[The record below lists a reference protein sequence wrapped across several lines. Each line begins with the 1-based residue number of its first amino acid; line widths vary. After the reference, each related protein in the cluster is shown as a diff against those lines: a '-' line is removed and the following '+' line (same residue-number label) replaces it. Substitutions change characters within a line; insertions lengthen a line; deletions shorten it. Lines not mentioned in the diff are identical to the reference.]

1 MKKITF
7 RQGCLS
13 LAVSAAILS
22 SNPGFAISN
31 QSIEKQIAQLQKQL
45 IETQRDLQ
53 ETKKKLNQQQLALVK
68 NIEINNTSGEA
79 QTLQSASLSQSQTH
93 SVSVATSHTQPGQA
107 VATGQG
113 TEKKYTLKEISA
125 FVKDDIGFNYSG
137 YFRSGYSVGNRG
149 PAKSYAIGSLGRFG
163 QENSSWFD
171 LEFSQRVY
179 NENGKSA
186 RAVVMFDGNVG
197 SQYSA
202 GWFDSNSENI
212 MQFSDI
218 YLTTKGFLPFA
229 EDADFWVGKHKL
241 PKLEIQMLDFK
252 YHQSDAA
259 AGVGIENWKVGP
271 GYLNMALTREDLD
284 AHSVNSDDDQTQQIN
299 TNTVDIRYNKTPIWS
314 DATVDIWGRY
324 STPNKTDLNKKNED
338 NGTYYSVKDAWHVGG
353 TLTQNWSQGGFT
365 NLSFQTANNSIASGF
380 SLVTD
385 SGALYGYNGQY
396 YGEHTNGKAYRILSE
411 GENYIASKY
420 IVAHAFVYS
429 FGNDVYDYYTGPHTD
444 FNSTRIVVRPA
455 YIWDT
460 YNQTGVELGWFTQT
474 NKTEGNN
481 YKESGLKTTL
491 FHTFKINTSML
502 TSRPEI
508 RFYATYLKSFDNEIT
523 QFEFND
529 YKKDQFTIGTQ
540 AEVWW

>member
-1 MKKITF
+1 MKNITF
-7 RQGCLS
+7 KQGCLS
-13 LAVSAAILS
+13 LAVCTAILS
-22 SNPGFAISN
+22 SNSALASSTL
-31 QSIEKQIAQLQKQL
+31 SIEEQIAQLQKQL
-45 IETQRDLQ
+45 KETQADLQ
-53 ETKKKLNQQQLALVK
+53 ETKKKLNAQQLVINK
-68 NIEINNTSGEA
+68 NEELQRSHVAAKQQPILSDQSGDRVETISVTKPSGATQSPNNTSD
-79 QTLQSASLSQSQTH
+79 
-93 SVSVATSHTQPGQA
+93 
-107 VATGQG
+107 
-113 TEKKYTLKEISA
+113 KKYTLKEISA

-171 LEFSQRVY
+171 LELSQRVY
-179 NENGKSA
+179 NENGRSA
-186 RAVVMFDGNVG
+186 KAVVMFDGNVG

-202 GWFDSNSENI
+202 GWFDSNSENL

-229 EDADFWVGKHKL
+229 KDADFWVGKHKL

-259 AGVGIENWKVGP
+259 AGVGIENWRLGP
-271 GYLNMALTREDLD
+271 SYLNMALTREDLD
-284 AHSVNSDDDQTQQIN
+284 AHSVNPDDDQTQQIN
-299 TNTVDIRYNKTPIWS
+299 TNTIDIRYNKTPVWS
-314 DATVDIWGRY
+314 DATVDVWGRY

-338 NGTYYSVKDAWHVGG
+338 NGTYFSVKEAWHVGG
-353 TLTQNWSQGGFT
+353 TLTQNWKRGGFT
-365 NLSFQTANNSIASGF
+365 NFSFQTANNSIASGF

-396 YGEHTNGKAYRILSE
+396 YGEHTNGKAYRFLSE
-411 GENYIASKY
+411 GENYIGSRY

-455 YIWDT
+455 YIWNT
-460 YNQTGVELGWFTQT
+460 YNQSGIELGWFTQT
-474 NKTEGNN
+474 NKTGGVD

-491 FHTFKINTSML
+491 FHTFKVNTSML